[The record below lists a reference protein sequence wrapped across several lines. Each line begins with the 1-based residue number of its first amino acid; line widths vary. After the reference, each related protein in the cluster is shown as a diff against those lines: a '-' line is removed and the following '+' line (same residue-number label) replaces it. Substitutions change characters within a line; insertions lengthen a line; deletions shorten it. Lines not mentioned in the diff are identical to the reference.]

1 MIYSID
7 GEIDNRY
14 SPTAIARI
22 DHGDYS
28 KSPPFVQ
35 MQNQSID
42 IIHFFDR
49 TKEESVFSIDR
60 SKKGRI
66 GILYRSIHR
75 AKEESVFS
83 ID

>member
-28 KSPPFVQ
+28 KSPPFVK
-35 MQNQSID
+35 MQNQSIV

-49 TKEESVFSIDR
+49 SN
-60 SKKGRI
+60 KGRI
-66 GILYRSIHR
+66 GILYRSIDR